1 MKANFKYPS
10 RSASTIARRIF
21 LVAYCNR
28 NVLQS
33 YVIDI
38 LEFLIGGFLFGDV
51 INRSFM
57 EM

>member
-10 RSASTIARRIF
+10 RSALTIARMNF

-38 LEFLIGGFLFGDV
+38 LEFLIKGFLFGDV
-51 INRSFM
+51 VNRIFM
-57 EM
+57 